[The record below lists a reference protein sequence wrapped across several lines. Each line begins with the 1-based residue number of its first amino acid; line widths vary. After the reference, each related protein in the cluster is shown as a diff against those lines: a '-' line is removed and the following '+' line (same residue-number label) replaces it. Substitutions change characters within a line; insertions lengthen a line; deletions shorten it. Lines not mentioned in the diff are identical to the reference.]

1 MKKFLAFTLL
11 FALFSL
17 STRSQ
22 TTEPKQSGYQF
33 TVVKELPV
41 TSVKDQNRTGTCWS
55 FSTISFLES
64 ELLRMGKGEHDLSE
78 MFIVSNSYYDKADKY
93 VRTNGNINF
102 APGSSFTDALI
113 VWKNYGIVPDSVM
126 PGLNYGE
133 EMHSHNELDAATE
146 GYIKAIEKNPNGKLS
161 TAWKNGFKGILNAY
175 LGEIPQ
181 KFVVNGKEY
190 TPQSYAKELGINP
203 DDYVSITSYTHHP
216 FYTQFALEIPD
227 NWRWESSYN
236 LPIDEFMKI
245 FDYAIEQGYTVL
257 WGSDISEKGFT
268 KKGIAVVP
276 EFDVKNMSGSD
287 QSKIYSL
294 AEIVPEKKIS
304 QEDRQIAFD
313 NWQTTDDH
321 GMHIFGIAKD
331 QKGTKYYIVKNS
343 FGETGPYKGIWYV
356 SETFVKYKTMNIV
369 VHKNSIPKE
378 IKIKLGIQ

>member
-1 MKKFLAFTLL
+1 MKKFLAFILL

-126 PGLNYGE
+126 TGLNYGE

>member
-1 MKKFLAFTLL
+1 MKKFLAFILL

-126 PGLNYGE
+126 TGLNYGE

-190 TPQSYAKELGINP
+190 TPQSYAKELGINRM
-203 DDYVSITSYTHHP
+203 IM
-216 FYTQFALEIPD
+216 FQ
-227 NWRWESSYN
+227 
-236 LPIDEFMKI
+236 
-245 FDYAIEQGYTVL
+245 
-257 WGSDISEKGFT
+257 
-268 KKGIAVVP
+268 
-276 EFDVKNMSGSD
+276 
-287 QSKIYSL
+287 
-294 AEIVPEKKIS
+294 
-304 QEDRQIAFD
+304 
-313 NWQTTDDH
+313 
-321 GMHIFGIAKD
+321 
-331 QKGTKYYIVKNS
+331 
-343 FGETGPYKGIWYV
+343 
-356 SETFVKYKTMNIV
+356 
-369 VHKNSIPKE
+369 
-378 IKIKLGIQ
+378 